1 MNLTALAILLN
12 YIRGRADD
20 PSSLLSRGRRT
31 CPLLD
36 WLDSLPRKAQ
46 DKCVVRIERLRKLGH
61 ALRRPEADYL
71 RDGIY
76 ELRAKHS
83 GINYRML
90 YFFHDRTAVVLSH
103 GIMKQVAE
111 VPSREIEL
119 AIRRKRA
126 FAADAGRHTYKENN

>member
-1 MNLTALAILLN
+1 M
-12 YIRGRADD
+12 
-20 PSSLLSRGRRT
+20 
-31 CPLLD
+31 
-36 WLDSLPRKAQ
+36 
-46 DKCVVRIERLRKLGH
+46 VRIERLRELGH

-103 GIMKQVAE
+103 GIMKQAAE
-111 VPSREIEL
+111 VPPKEIEL
-119 AIRRKRA
+119 AMRRKRI
-126 FAADAGRHTYKENN
+126 FCADPARHTHKEND